1 MNDTVSKILAQ
12 DRSQKWFFIIAGTVF
27 SGLAAYL
34 FLFRSGIP
42 AQLEQMWFAVMA
54 FIAAGFAKG
63 VNTVEKILNKD
74 LDGDGDIG
82 VDNAKDINVP
92 TIPAVEAP
100 VVAQTAPVQE
110 VIEID
115 PEDDPSKYN
124 LLQTPV

>member
-1 MNDTVSKILAQ
+1 MNDTLTKILAQ
-12 DRSQKWFFIIAGTVF
+12 DKSQKWFFIIAGTVF

-54 FIAAGFAKG
+54 FIAAGFSKG
-63 VNTVEKILNKD
+63 INKAEQLMNKD

-82 VDNAKDINVP
+82 IDNAIEP
-92 TIPAVEAP
+92 TQT
-100 VVAQTAPVQE
+100 VAQVAPVQE

-115 PEDDPSKYN
+115 PESDPSKYN

>member
-1 MNDTVSKILAQ
+1 
-12 DRSQKWFFIIAGTVF
+12 
-27 SGLAAYL
+27 
-34 FLFRSGIP
+34 
-42 AQLEQMWFAVMA
+42 MA

-63 VNTVEKILNKD
+63 VNTVEKIMNKD

>member
-63 VNTVEKILNKD
+63 VNTVEKIMNKD

-82 VDNAKDINVP
+82 VDNPIAP
-92 TIPAVEAP
+92 TIEQSS
-100 VVAQTAPVQE
+100 VVAQVTPGQG

>member
-1 MNDTVSKILAQ
+1 MNDTLTKILAQ
-12 DRSQKWFFIIAGTVF
+12 DKSQKWFFIIAGTVF

-54 FIAAGFAKG
+54 FIAAGFSKG
-63 VNTVEKILNKD
+63 INKAEQLMNKD

-82 VDNAKDINVP
+82 VDNAIEP
-92 TIPAVEAP
+92 TP
-100 VVAQTAPVQE
+100 VSAIIAHTDPVQE

-115 PEDDPSKYN
+115 PESDPSKYN

>member
-12 DRSQKWFFIIAGTVF
+12 DKPQKWFFIIAGTVF

-63 VNTVEKILNKD
+63 VNTAEKVLNKD

-82 VDNAKDINVP
+82 VDN
-92 TIPAVEAP
+92 P
-100 VVAQTAPVQE
+100 VSANNAHTEIAYTAPIQE

-115 PEDDPSKYN
+115 PENDPSKYN
-124 LLQTPV
+124 LLQTPI

>member
-1 MNDTVSKILAQ
+1 MNDTVSKILSQ

-63 VNTVEKILNKD
+63 VNTVEKIMNKD

-82 VDNAKDINVP
+82 VDNAPAP

-100 VVAQTAPVQE
+100 AVAQME

-115 PEDDPSKYN
+115 PENDPGKYN

>member
-1 MNDTVSKILAQ
+1 MNDTVSKILSQ

-63 VNTVEKILNKD
+63 VNTVEKIMNKD
-74 LDGDGDIG
+74 FDGDGDIG
-82 VDNAKDINVP
+82 VDNPIAP
-92 TIPAVEAP
+92 TIEQSS
-100 VVAQTAPVQE
+100 VVAQVTPVQE